1 MKMQSIKGIGLLIV
15 LSMLSFTTLAQE
27 DYQKE
32 IENLRQQKQEIE
44 IQEREALKEEV
55 ESINKRLEQGSITP
69 EEAKLL
75 KESAAKTRA
84 LNIED
89 RQDIIDSRIALLE
102 RNKGELM
109 DENEN
114 QNIWEEGV
122 GVTVNVGDE
131 EVEIF
136 DSKNTFH
143 KYDRRTYSNFII
155 AFGLNNAIP
164 EGGSLNDS
172 PYNAWRSRYFEI
184 GWAWRTRV
192 FNNSN
197 FMRFHYGLSFTF
209 NGLRNTDNLYYT
221 QNGEGEIIRDVFP
234 TSLSKSKLRTDN
246 LIIPLHFEFGP
257 SRKTE
262 TETRVR
268 YSIRRQ
274 LRIGVGGYGGINLGT
289 RQKLKY
295 RVDGQRIKEKSAG
308 IFDPNQFVYGL
319 SGWIGIGCVQ
329 FNVRYDLQTILK
341 NTDVQEKNISFGL
354 RFEI

>member
-1 MKMQSIKGIGLLIV
+1 MRMQSIKSIGLLIIMG
-15 LSMLSFTTLAQE
+15 LLSFNLMAQE

-32 IENLRQQKQEIE
+32 IEDLREQREKVET
-44 IQEREALKEEV
+44 QEREALKQEV
-55 ESINKRLEQGSITP
+55 ESINKRLEQGSITT
-69 EEAKLL
+69 EEANLL
-75 KESAAKTRA
+75 KESAAKKRA

-89 RQDIIDSRIALLE
+89 RQKIIDNRIALLE
-102 RNKGELM
+102 RNEGFVLEEDK
-109 DENEN
+109 D

-131 EVEIF
+131 PVEIF
-136 DSKNTFH
+136 DSKNKFP

-172 PYNAWRSRYFEI
+172 PYNAWRSRFFEI

-197 FMRFHYGLSFTF
+197 AVRFHYGLSFTF

-221 QNGEGEIIRDVFP
+221 LNDEGEIVREVFP
-234 TSLSKSKLRTDN
+234 TNLDKSKLRTDN

-268 YSIRRQ
+268 YSIKRS
-274 LRIGVGGYGGINLGT
+274 LRIAVGGYGGVNLGT

-295 RVDGQRIKEKSAG
+295 RVDGQRIKQKSVG
-308 IFDPNQFVYGL
+308 IFDPNQFVYGV
-319 SGWIGIGCVQ
+319 SGWIGVGCVQ

-341 NTDVQEKNISFGL
+341 NTEIQENNISFGV